1 MRVLMLVMP
10 VMVRMVVAA
19 VFGVEMRRRLTL
31 LSPMRLLFTHFQVPF
46 LEVLPMASPPWHTSR
61 YRDNDSLWRTRQ
73 SPYGE
78 SDMMPDEPRDI
89 FTERLKTA
97 RNLRDLSQTQLA
109 DEAKLP
115 QSSVSHFEAG
125 DRKPSFDNLRRLATA
140 LNVTTDYLLGRAD
153 SPDASGTAA
162 RIHRDM
168 HKLSS
173 HDLKLTEDFV
183 ELLLQRGGK
192 KGGEQ

>member
-10 VMVRMVVAA
+10 VMIRMVVA
-19 VFGVEMRRRLTL
+19 VFGVELRRRLTL
-31 LSPMRLLFTHFQVPF
+31 LPLMRLLFTHFQVPF

-61 YRDNDSLWRTRQ
+61 CRDNGPLWRTSQ
-73 SPYGE
+73 PPYGE
-78 SDMMPDEPRDI
+78 SDIMPDEPLDI
-89 FTERLKTA
+89 FTERLKSA
-97 RNLRDLSQTQLA
+97 RNLRGLSQTQLA

-192 KGGEQ
+192 KGNEQ